1 MKKVL
6 ITGGLGQ
13 DGVILSKI
21 YLKKKYNV
29 FAFIKKKNTN
39 LFLKK
44 VVYKINDLSKKD
56 KITKDLRI
64 IKPSIII
71 HLAAHNNSYIKR
83 NDKDS
88 YRVNYYKNFRNTKNL
103 LESIIDLKLKVKF
116 IFAGSSL
123 MYPDFSKKKVSE
135 NNIFKSKDYYG
146 RYKIDSYKY
155 IMSLKKKYNLNAT
168 TAILFNHDSMF
179 RNKKFLIPRLIDSF
193 KKKNMNYIE
202 NIYKLNI
209 SGDFSHAED
218 ICNGIYKLSIIKKN
232 VDKIILSSGKR
243 LFINEVIHYLGRL
256 YNIKIKKKIFK
267 NSSNFKT
274 IGSNLFAKKIINYKI
289 KKNIYLVCNEIISN
303 YS

>member
-1 MKKVL
+1 LTKVL

-29 FAFIKKKNTN
+29 FVLIKKKSKN

-44 VVYKINDLSKKD
+44 VIYKINDLSKKD

-71 HLAAHNNSYIKR
+71 HLASHNNSYIKR
-83 NDKDS
+83 NNKDS
-88 YRVNYYKNFRNTKNL
+88 YRVNYYQNFRNTKNL
-103 LESIIDLKLKVKF
+103 LDSIIDLKLKIKF

-123 MYPDFSKKKVSE
+123 MYPDFSKKIISE
-135 NNIFKSKDYYG
+135 KDIFKSNDYYG
-146 RYKIDSYKY
+146 RYKIDSHKY
-155 IMSLKKKYNLNAT
+155 IMSLKNKYNLNAT

-179 RNKKFLIPRLIDSF
+179 RNKKFLIPRLVGAF
-193 KKKNMNYIE
+193 KRKDISYIE
-202 NIYKLNI
+202 SIYKLNI

-218 ICNGIYKLSIIKKN
+218 ICNGIYKLSTFKKN
-232 VDKIILSSGKR
+232 IDKIILSSGKR
-243 LFINEVIHYLGRL
+243 LFINDVINYLERL
-256 YNIKIKKKIFK
+256 YNVKINKKISR
-267 NSSNFKT
+267 NSIGCKT

-289 KKNIYLVCNEIISN
+289 KKDIFLVCDEIISS